1 MKRQHFPT
9 VLVLPVIAVFLS
21 IPAAASPSDCHRISE
36 SSSRLACY
44 DRETG
49 RTIPGTDKD
58 RSSQASPAAVKP
70 AATVDRQAESFG
82 LGPEL
87 RQDALSM
94 VADVT
99 SVSRN
104 AYGKLEITL
113 ANEQVWHQL
122 DTGRLPLRVGDA
134 VVIEE
139 ASLGSFLLEKRSGS
153 RRIRVKRVL

>member
-1 MKRQHFPT
+1 MSVK
-9 VLVLPVIAVFLS
+9 
-21 IPAAASPSDCHRISE
+21 
-36 SSSRLACY
+36 LA
-44 DRETG
+44 T
-49 RTIPGTDKD
+49 
-58 RSSQASPAAVKP
+58 
-70 AATVDRQAESFG
+70 TVDRQAESFG
-82 LGPEL
+82 LSSEL

-99 SVSRN
+99 AVARN

-113 ANEQVWHQL
+113 ANDQVWRQL

-153 RRIRVKRVL
+153 RRIRVRRAL